1 MISTKNPPKITE
13 KSPMKEIRSHLLNI
27 LPEPKG
33 WVKTDIYVYKHGAG
47 RVNFWNTTPD
57 SSNLDIVSYYF
68 TYNSEEIVV
77 HTDEKTIK
85 IVKI

>member
-1 MISTKNPPKITE
+1 MISTKNPPKTTE
-13 KSPMKEIRSHLLNI
+13 KSPMKEIRSLLLNI

-33 WVKTDIYVYKHGAG
+33 CVKTDVHVYKHGAG
-47 RVNFWNTTPD
+47 RVNFWHTIPD

-77 HTDEKTIK
+77 QTDEKTIK